1 VRPCQRCGCELEL
14 RTVISA
20 FDDRPTTYVFQVPG
34 MQAARAVLESLYPC
48 PLLQISL
55 VSHGLRRV
63 WLLRDRCLRGVIRR

>member
-14 RTVISA
+14 ATVIGA
-20 FDDRPTTYVFQVPG
+20 FGDRPTTYVF
-34 MQAARAVLESLYPC
+34 AVLESLYPC

-63 WLLRDRCLRGVIRR
+63 WLLRDSCLRGVIRR